1 MTAVLAR
8 IVLRYLAG
16 ILVAY
21 GLVSAGDVGI
31 ILDDPM
37 LEREL
42 AAALGLL
49 FGIVVESAYALAR
62 RLGWKT

>member
-1 MTAVLAR
+1 MTAVFVR
-8 IVLRYLAG
+8 IALRYVAG
-16 ILVAY
+16 LLVAY
-21 GLVSAGDVGI
+21 GFISAGDVGI
-31 ILDDPM
+31 ILNDPA